1 MGHDFTHFFCTTAP
15 GKNHRDAK
23 ARIHLAVAY
32 YKSRREQKTF
42 EQEQIVGKL
51 LRGRP
56 ALKRK
61 LSIKPRMF
69 LDFKGHNY
77 QHHTRIEKILDEK
90 MICSFIVSLFEVAVL
105 FSLHK
110 PRVKRS

>member
-1 MGHDFTHFFCTTAP
+1 MISLIVFCTTAP
-15 GKNHRDAK
+15 KKNHRDAR
-23 ARIHLAVAY
+23 ARIHLEVAY
-32 YKSRREQKTF
+32 YKSRWEQKIY

-61 LSIKPRMF
+61 LQKKPRMF
-69 LDFKGHNY
+69 LDLKEHNC

-90 MICSFIVSLFEVAVL
+90 MICSIIVSLFEVAVL

-110 PRVKRS
+110 PR

>member
-1 MGHDFTHFFCTTAP
+1 MGNDFTHCFFTTAP
-15 GKNHRDAK
+15 EKNHRDAR
-23 ARIHLAVAY
+23 AHIHLAVAY
-32 YKSRREQKTF
+32 YKSGQEQKTY

-56 ALKRK
+56 ALKRNLQK
-61 LSIKPRMF
+61 KPRVF
-69 LDFKGHNY
+69 LDLKEHNY
-77 QHHTRIEKILDEK
+77 PNHARIEKILDEK

-110 PRVKRS
+110 PR